1 MGDIATMFGEYI
13 LFPSPYGDFGTLT
26 KDISGKLFYA
36 QWFQS
41 PYGGF
46 GTLTNLVRFVSIF
59 RDSSFQ
65 SPYGDFGNGTRKKL
79 PHKRRKQRCLSP
91 LTGILVMERYWR
103 KDIGEK
109 PCLSLSPLTGILVM
123 EPYYQI
129 SMKHLKNLSQSPYGD
144 FGNGTLSL
152 STRSQ
157 TGLTG
162 DFFKPTAFFAF
173 LRDPGEK

>member
-41 PYGGF
+41 PYGDF

-79 PHKRRKQRCLSP
+79 PHKRRKQRC
-91 LTGILVMERYWR
+91 
-103 KDIGEK
+103 
-109 PCLSLSPLTGILVM
+109 LSPLTGILVM